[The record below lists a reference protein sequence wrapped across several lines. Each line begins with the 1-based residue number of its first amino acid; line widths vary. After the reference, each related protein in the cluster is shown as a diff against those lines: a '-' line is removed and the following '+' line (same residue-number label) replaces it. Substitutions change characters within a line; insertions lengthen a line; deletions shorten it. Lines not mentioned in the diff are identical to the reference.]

1 MLRFVDFLADWGFTL
16 VAQGRRGGNK
26 LLLNEVNQGF
36 AQASSRTEDKE
47 RQMDSRQKKAME

>member
-1 MLRFVDFLADWGFTL
+1 VLRFVDFLADWGFTL

-47 RQMDSRQKKAME
+47 RQMDSRQKK